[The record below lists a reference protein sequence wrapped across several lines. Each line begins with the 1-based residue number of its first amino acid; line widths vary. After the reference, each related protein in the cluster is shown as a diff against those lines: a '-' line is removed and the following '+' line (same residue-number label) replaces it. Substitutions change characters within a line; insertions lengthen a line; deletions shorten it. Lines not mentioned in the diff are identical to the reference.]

1 MAEPTDPLALSTA
14 LTAKTRALCAGLE
27 HGEADILELVTPTTA
42 ELLAWWFGEDMVL
55 ARGGHQGGLNFHAG
69 QKQAILNAIVA
80 HEVLS
85 LGHTNWSLKD
95 LYQAA
100 APDALLVGNRLAE
113 VSDQPFAGPP
123 QERLHLHG
131 GPGEA
136 RVGGHLSKHSH
147 PKYCFKMATGTG
159 KTWVLQALM
168 VWQLLNKTAAM
179 AAGVDDPRFT
189 RQFMVVAPGLIVY
202 ERLLDAFCGKLVAN
216 GNGSRN
222 FATSDLAQYADL
234 LVPEAN
240 REAVFAFVRG
250 NVCAK
255 QDIGLK
261 ATGNGMIAITNWHLL
276 AEGDASEVIDE
287 QDSIATPGLALPP
300 EQVVAAVLPLAPGRA
315 TGNSLDVLDRRYA
328 RGNVLE
334 YLAKLPEL
342 MVFNDEA
349 HHIHEVKREGETTE
363 VEWQKSLSRI
373 AETKGRRFVQ
383 VDFSATPYNDVGSGK
398 NKKKVYFPHI
408 VTDFDLKS
416 AMRAGLVKSLVLDR
430 RKEIGALPLEFK
442 AERDEQGNPALSEGQ
457 RVMLRAGLKKLRKL
471 EADFARI
478 DPTRHPKMLVVCEDT
493 TVSPLVAAFL
503 QDQEGLNADEVMT
516 IDSGKKAELGEKD
529 WAPVRERLFSV
540 DRHATP
546 RVIVSVLMLR
556 EGFDVN
562 NICVIVPLRSSQAQ
576 ILLEQTIGRGLRL
589 MWRDP
594 EYTDLKRENRERIN
608 AGQEPGSLLD
618 VLSIVEH
625 PAFQSFY
632 DDLINE
638 GLATTTGDDTD
649 NTSATG
655 DVLNAELREGFEAF
669 DFALP
674 FIVQETDELRDHQA
688 LDVAALP
695 AFTHMTATELSGLLG
710 KGDTFISQDLQSAT
724 LFGDYRVDGA
734 VMNVG
739 GYNDYLS
746 RLTRRISQA
755 LSEPLSKFSK
765 GNKIATHLAKP
776 YLQVNTADL
785 TGWLDDYIWTQLF
798 GTAFDPLNGENW
810 RVLLLQPVVDHITK
824 VFAVALLD
832 AEQTHTTGQV
842 EVHQRCLS
850 EVPRLVVRE
859 AHSTPVSKSIYTHL
873 GWAAR
878 NGGLERTF
886 IHWAQADAQ
895 VLAFC
900 KISEN
905 RHTFARLRY
914 VKDDGLPAFYSPD
927 FLVRTAGA
935 IYLVETKAQ
944 QQTIHPNVQRK
955 LKAAVGWCGRINELP
970 PEHRSGLPWH
980 YVLLGEDAVH
990 EWQGKGARL
999 ADLLDHAR
1007 LRPLADHTRQTQ
1019 LAW

>member
-1 MAEPTDPLALSTA
+1 MPATENSLALSAA
-14 LTAKTRALCAGLE
+14 LTARTHQLCLGLE
-27 HGEADILELVTPTTA
+27 SGAADILDLVTPTTA
-42 ELLAWWFGEDMVL
+42 ELLMWWFGDDMVL
-55 ARGGHQGGLNFHAG
+55 ARGGQHGGLNFHAG

-85 LGHTNWSLKD
+85 LGHLNWSLKD

-113 VSDQPFAGPP
+113 VSDP
-123 QERLHLHG
+123 
-131 GPGEA
+131 
-136 RVGGHLSKHSH
+136 KHSY

-168 VWQLLNKTAAM
+168 VWQLLNKTAAA

-189 RQFMVVAPGLIVY
+189 RHFMVVAPGLIVY
-202 ERLLDAFCGKLVAN
+202 ERLLDAFCGKLVVG
-216 GNGSRN
+216 GNGARN

-234 LVPEAN
+234 LVPEAH

-276 AEGDASEVIDE
+276 AEGDAGVAMDE
-287 QDSIATPGLALPP
+287 QDTIETPGLPLPP
-300 EQVVAAVLPLAPGRA
+300 EQVVAAVLPLAPGRT

-349 HHIHEVKREGETTE
+349 HHIHEVRREGETTE

-383 VDFSATPYNDVGSGK
+383 VDFSATPYNDVGTGK

-442 AERDEQGNPALSEGQ
+442 AERDAQGNPALSEGQ
-457 RVMLRAGLKKLRKL
+457 RVMLRAGLMKLRKL
-471 EADFARI
+471 ETDFARI

-503 QDQEGLNADEVMT
+503 QEQEGLNADEVMT

-632 DDLINE
+632 DDLLNE
-638 GLATTTGDDTD
+638 GLAGRTTEATD
-649 NTSATG
+649 HTSATG
-655 DVLNAELREGFEAF
+655 DVLAAELRDGFEAF

-674 FIVQETDELRDHQA
+674 LVVREADEWREHCPLDVTALPPFRDMDVAQLQA
-688 LDVAALP
+688 L
-695 AFTHMTATELSGLLG
+695 LG
-710 KGDTFISQDLQSAT
+710 RGDQFISQDLQSAT
-724 LFGDYRVDGA
+724 LFGDYRVNGA
-734 VMNVG
+734 VMQVG
-739 GYNDYLS
+739 GYNEYLS

-755 LSEPLSKFSK
+755 LSQPLPNTRKV
-765 GNKIATHLAKP
+765 ATHAAAP
-776 YLQVNTADL
+776 YLQVHTAEL
-785 TGWLDDYIWTQLF
+785 TAALDDYVWTQLF
-798 GTAFDPLNGENW
+798 GVTFNPLDGENW
-810 RVLLLQPVVDHITK
+810 RVLLLDPVVAHITR
-824 VFAVALLD
+824 VFAVALMESAQD
-832 AEQTHTTGQV
+832 HTHGQTQV
-842 EVHQRCLS
+842 HARCLS
-850 EVPRLVVRE
+850 EAPRLMVRE
-859 AHSTPVSKSIYTHL
+859 SCSVPVSKCIYTRQ
-873 GWAAR
+873 GWPSR
-878 NGGLERTF
+878 NGGLEKAL
-886 IHWAQADAQ
+886 IHWAQADASVQ
-895 VLAFC
+895 AFC
-900 KISEN
+900 KISET

-914 VKDDGLPAFYSPD
+914 IKDDGLPAFYSPD
-927 FLVRTAGA
+927 FLVRVTEGSAAG

-944 QQTIHPNVQRK
+944 QQINHPNVQRK
-955 LKAAVGWCGRINELP
+955 RKAALAWCEHINALP
-970 PEHRSGLPWH
+970 PELRSGLPWH
-980 YVLLGEDAVH
+980 YVLLGEETVT
-990 EWQGKGARL
+990 EWQHRHARL
-999 ADLLDHAR
+999 ADLLDFAR
-1007 LRPLADHTRQTQ
+1007 LRPVAQASHQTA
-1019 LAW
+1019 LIW

>member
-1 MAEPTDPLALSTA
+1 MTLNHDSPLALAAA
-14 LTAKTRALCAGLE
+14 LTTRTNALALGLE
-27 HGEADILELVTPTTA
+27 HGAADLLELVTPTTA
-42 ELLAWWFGEDMVL
+42 ELLHWWFGQDMVD
-55 ARGGHQGGLNFHAG
+55 ARGGLNFHAG

-80 HEVLS
+80 HEVL
-85 LGHTNWSLKD
+85 GTATLKD
-95 LYQAA
+95 LYAQV
-100 APDALLVGNRLAE
+100 APDALLAGTRLAE
-113 VSDQPFAGPP
+113 VSAG
-123 QERLHLHG
+123 
-131 GPGEA
+131 
-136 RVGGHLSKHSH
+136 KHAH

-159 KTWVLQALM
+159 KTWVMQALM
-168 VWQLLNKTAAM
+168 VWQLLNKTAAL
-179 AAGVDDPRFT
+179 AAGVDDARFT

-202 ERLLDAFCGKLVAN
+202 ERLLDAFCGKLIENSN
-216 GNGSRN
+216 GARD
-222 FATSDLAQYADL
+222 FATSDVAKFADL
-234 LVPEAN
+234 FIPEAH
-240 REAVFAFVRG
+240 RDAVFAFVRG
-250 NVCAK
+250 NVCGK
-255 QDIGLK
+255 QEIGLK

-276 AEGDASEVIDE
+276 TEGEVPEDVE
-287 QDSIATPGLALPP
+287 DVEAPGAPLAAQ
-300 EQVVAAVLPLAPGRA
+300 EVVAAVLPLMPGRA

-334 YLAKLPEL
+334 YLAGLPEL

-349 HHIHEVKREGETTE
+349 HHIHDFKREGEVTE

-373 AETKGRRFVQ
+373 AAPKGWRFVQ

-398 NKKKVYFPHI
+398 NKKKLYFPHI
-408 VTDFDLKS
+408 VVDFDLKS

-430 RKEIGALPLEFK
+430 RKEIGALPLDFK
-442 AERDEQGNPALSEGQ
+442 AERDESGNPALSEGQ

-478 DPTRHPKMLVVCEDT
+478 DPARHPKMLVVCEDT
-493 TVSPLVAAFL
+493 TVSPLVAQFL
-503 QDQEGLNADEVMT
+503 QEQEGLGDDEVMT

-589 MWRDP
+589 MWRDA
-594 EYTDLKRENRERIN
+594 EYADLKRENRERIS

-632 DDLINE
+632 DDLLRE
-638 GLATTTGDDTD
+638 GLAGTTGEAMDDA
-649 NTSATG
+649 SSTG
-655 DVLNAELREGFEAF
+655 DVVPAELREGYEAF
-669 DFALP
+669 DFGIP
-674 FIVQETDELRDHQA
+674 FILREADEQHSHTA

-695 AFTHMTATELSGLLG
+695 AFTAMAPAQLAGLLG

-724 LFGDYRVDGA
+724 LFGDYRVEGA
-734 VMNVG
+734 VMNVA
-739 GYNDYLS
+739 GYNDYLA

-755 LSEPLSKFSK
+755 LSEPLPK

-798 GTAFDPLNGENW
+798 GDAFNPLGESEGTESW
-810 RVLLLQPVVDHITK
+810 RLLLLQPVVDHITK

-832 AEQTHTTGQV
+832 AEEKHTTGQT
-842 EVHQRCLS
+842 EVRPRALS
-850 EVPRLVVRE
+850 ETPCLMVRE
-859 AHSTPVSKSIYTHL
+859 AHSVAVGKCIYTRL
-873 GWAAR
+873 GWPAR
-878 NGGLERTF
+878 NGGLEKTF
-886 IHWAQADAQ
+886 IHWAQADAR

-900 KISEN
+900 KISET
-905 RHTFARLRY
+905 RHPFARLRY

-927 FLVRTAGA
+927 FLVRTAHA

-944 QQTIHPNVQRK
+944 QQVSHPNVQRK
-955 LKAAVGWCGRINELP
+955 RKAAVGWCERINVLAPEL
-970 PEHRSGLPWH
+970 RQGLPWH

-990 EWQGKGARL
+990 EWQGKGAHL
-999 ADLLDHAR
+999 AELLDFAR
-1007 LRPLADHTRQTQ
+1007 LRLLPQPGDQRQ
-1019 LAW
+1019 LV

>member
-1 MAEPTDPLALSTA
+1 MPHPTHTDPLALSTA

-42 ELLAWWFGEDMVL
+42 ELLAWWFGDDMVA
-55 ARGGHQGGLNFHAG
+55 ARGGSNGGLNFHAG

-85 LGHTNWSLKD
+85 LGHANWTLQG

-100 APDALLVGNRLAE
+100 APDALLAGTRLAE
-113 VSDQPFAGPP
+113 VSDP
-123 QERLHLHG
+123 
-131 GPGEA
+131 
-136 RVGGHLSKHSH
+136 KHSH

-168 VWQLLNKTAAM
+168 VWQLLNKTAAS

-189 RQFMVVAPGLIVY
+189 RHFMVVAPGLIVY
-202 ERLLDAFCGKLVAN
+202 ERLLDAFCGKLVAD

-222 FATSDLAQYADL
+222 FATSDMARYADL
-234 LVPEAN
+234 LVPEAH

-255 QDIGLK
+255 QEIGLK
-261 ATGNGMIAITNWHLL
+261 ATGNGMVAITNWHLL
-276 AEGDASEVIDE
+276 AEGDASEAIDE
-287 QDSIATPGLALPP
+287 QDTIATPGMALPP
-300 EQVVAAVLPLAPGRA
+300 EQVVAAVLPLAPGRT

-416 AMRAGLVKSLVLDR
+416 AMKAGLVKSLVLDR

-442 AERDEQGNPALSEGQ
+442 AERDEQGKPALSEGQ

-471 EADFARI
+471 EADFARL

-503 QDQEGLNADEVMT
+503 QDQEGLNDDEVMT

-608 AGQEPGSLLD
+608 GGQEPGSLID

-649 NTSATG
+649 NASATG
-655 DVLNAELREGFEAF
+655 DVLTAELREGFEAF
-669 DFALP
+669 DFRLP

-695 AFTHMTATELSGLLG
+695 AFTHMTATELTGLLG

-755 LSEPLSKFSK
+755 LSEPLPK

-798 GTAFDPLNGENW
+798 GTAFDPLSGENW

-842 EVHQRCLS
+842 EVHLRCLS

-859 AHSTPVSKSIYTHL
+859 AHSAPVSKCIYTYL
-873 GWAAR
+873 GWPAR

-886 IHWAQADAQ
+886 IRWAQADAH

-955 LKAAVGWCGRINELP
+955 LKAAVGWCERINELP
-970 PEHRSGLPWH
+970 PEHRSSLPWH

-999 ADLLDHAR
+999 IDLLDQAR
-1007 LRPLADHTRQTQ
+1007 LRPVAQASHQTA
-1019 LAW
+1019 LGW

>member
-1 MAEPTDPLALSTA
+1 MNSDSDQLALA
-14 LTAKTRALCAGLE
+14 AGLTAKTNQICLGLE
-27 HGEADILELVTPTTA
+27 SGAADILERVTSTTA
-42 ELLAWWFGEDMVL
+42 DLLAWWFGEDMVM
-55 ARGGHQGGLNFHAG
+55 ARGGLNFHAG

-80 HEVLS
+80 HEVLGAG
-85 LGHTNWSLKD
+85 LDRWTLLD
-95 LYQAA
+95 LYRAA
-100 APDALLVGNRLAE
+100 APDALLTGTRLNE
-113 VSDQPFAGPP
+113 VSADK
-123 QERLHLHG
+123 HG
-131 GPGEA
+131 
-136 RVGGHLSKHSH
+136 H
-147 PKYCFKMATGTG
+147 PKYCLKMATGTG

-168 VWQLLNKTAAM
+168 IWQLLNKTAAL
-179 AAGVDDPRFT
+179 AEGIDDPRFT

-202 ERLLDAFCGKLVAN
+202 ERLLDAFCGKLVAG
-216 GNGSRN
+216 GNGSRD
-222 FATSDLAQYADL
+222 FASSDMAKFADL
-234 LVPEAN
+234 FIPEAH
-240 REAVFAFVRG
+240 RETVFAFVRG
-250 NVCAK
+250 NVCSRNE
-255 QDIGLK
+255 IGLK

-276 AEGDASEVIDE
+276 AEGDVTEEIEEVETLGAPLDP
-287 QDSIATPGLALPP
+287 QD
-300 EQVVAAVLPLAPGRA
+300 VVAQVLPLTPGRA

-334 YLAKLPEL
+334 FLAQLPEL

-349 HHIHEVKREGETTE
+349 HHIHEFKREGETTE

-373 AETKGRRFVQ
+373 AQTKGRRFVQ

-398 NKKKVYFPHI
+398 NKRKVFFPHI

-442 AERDEQGNPALSEGQ
+442 AERDESGNPALSEGQ
-457 RVMLRAGLKKLRKL
+457 RVMLRAGLAKLRKL
-471 EADFARI
+471 EKDFAAI
-478 DPTRHPKMLVVCEDT
+478 DPHRHPKMLVVCEDT
-493 TVSPLVAAFL
+493 TVSPLVAEFL
-503 QDQEGLNADEVMT
+503 RDQEGLNEDEVMT

-540 DRHATP
+540 DHHATP

-589 MWRDP
+589 MWRDA
-594 EYTDLKRENRERIN
+594 EYNDIKRENRELIE
-608 AGQEPGSLLD
+608 ASKEPGSLLD

-638 GLATTTGDDTD
+638 GLAGTTGDDD
-649 NTSATG
+649 GDGTSATG
-655 DVLNAELREGFEAF
+655 DVIAAELREDFEAF
-669 DFALP
+669 DFGIP
-674 FIVQETDELRDHQA
+674 FILQESDELRDHNQI
-688 LDVAALP
+688 DVTTLP
-695 AFTHMTATELSGLLG
+695 AFTAMTADQLKGMLG
-710 KGDTFISQDLQSAT
+710 KGDTFVSQDLQSAT

-734 VMNVG
+734 VMNVS

-755 LSEPLSKFSK
+755 LSEPLPK

-776 YLQVNTADL
+776 YLQVNTAEL
-785 TGWLDDYIWTQLF
+785 TGWIDDYVWTQLF
-798 GTAFDPLNGENW
+798 AGTFNPLEDENW
-810 RVLLLQPVVDHITK
+810 RLLLLQPVVDHITK
-824 VFAVALLD
+824 VFAVGLL
-832 AEQTHTTGQV
+832 ESEEMHTTGQT
-842 EVHQRCLS
+842 EVHLRHLS
-850 EVPRLVVRE
+850 EVPKLMLRE
-859 AHSTPVSKSIYTHL
+859 SASLEVSKCIYTRL
-873 GWAAR
+873 GWPSR
-878 NGGLERTF
+878 NGGLERAF
-886 IHWAQADAQ
+886 IHWAQADTQ

-935 IYLVETKAQ
+935 VYLVETKGQ
-944 QQTIHPNVQRK
+944 EQTIHPNVQRK
-955 LKAAVGWCGRINELP
+955 LKAALAWCERINNLSEEQRGGP
-970 PEHRSGLPWH
+970 PWH
-980 YVLLGEDAVH
+980 YVLLGEAVVY

-999 ADLLDHAR
+999 AELLDYAR
-1007 LRPLADHTRQTQ
+1007 LRPLGEASLQQR
-1019 LAW
+1019 LL

>member
-1 MAEPTDPLALSTA
+1 MMKPTEPLALSTA
-14 LTAKTRALCAGLE
+14 LTTKTRALCLGLE
-27 HGEADILELVTPTTA
+27 SGAADLLELVTPTTA
-42 ELLAWWFGEDMVL
+42 ELLMWWFGEDMVT
-55 ARGGHQGGLNFHAG
+55 ARAGLNFHAG

-80 HEVLS
+80 HEVLGQGQEHWT
-85 LGHTNWSLKD
+85 LLD
-95 LYQAA
+95 LYRTV
-100 APDALLVGNRLAE
+100 APDALLTGTRLAE
-113 VSDQPFAGPP
+113 VA
-123 QERLHLHG
+123 
-131 GPGEA
+131 EA
-136 RVGGHLSKHSH
+136 KHAH

-168 VWQLLNKTAAM
+168 IWQLLNKTAM
-179 AAGVDDPRFT
+179 AAEGIDDARFT

-202 ERLLDAFCGKLVAN
+202 ERLLDAFCGKLIEN

-222 FATSDLAQYADL
+222 FATSDIARFADL
-234 LVPEAN
+234 FIPEAH

-250 NVCAK
+250 NVCGK
-255 QDIGLK
+255 SEIGLK

-276 AEGDASEVIDE
+276 TEGELPDDVEEVKAPGAPLEPQQVID
-287 QDSIATPGLALPP
+287 
-300 EQVVAAVLPLAPGRA
+300 AVLPLTPGRA

-334 YLAKLPEL
+334 FLAGLPEL

-349 HHIHEVKREGETTE
+349 HHIHEFKREGETTE

-383 VDFSATPYNDVGSGK
+383 VDFSATPYNDVGAGK
-398 NKKKVYFPHI
+398 NKRKLYFPHI
-408 VTDFDLKS
+408 ITDFDLKA

-430 RKEIGALPLEFK
+430 RKEIGALPLGFK
-442 AERDEQGNPALSEGQ
+442 AERDDAGDARLSEGQ

-471 EADFARI
+471 EADFAKL

-503 QDQEGLNADEVMT
+503 QDQEGLQDDEVMT

-529 WAPVRERLFSV
+529 WVPVRERLFSV

-589 MWRDP
+589 MWRDD

-632 DDLINE
+632 EELIAE
-638 GLATTTGDDTD
+638 GLAGTTGDGIDD
-649 NTSATG
+649 TSATG
-655 DVLNAELREGFEAF
+655 DVIAAELREGFEAF
-669 DFALP
+669 DFGIP
-674 FIVQETDELRDHQA
+674 FILQEADEMRDHHP
-688 LDVAALP
+688 LDITALP
-695 AFTHMTATELSGLLG
+695 AFTAMSAEQLMGLLG

-739 GYNDYLS
+739 GYNEYLS

-755 LSEPLSKFSK
+755 LSEPLPK

-776 YLQVNTADL
+776 YLQVNTAEL

-798 GTAFDPLNGENW
+798 GAAFNPLGGPNGEEQW

-824 VFAVALLD
+824 VFAVALLES
-832 AEQTHTTGQV
+832 EQKHVTGQT
-842 EVHQRCLS
+842 EVHQRRLS
-850 EVPRLVVRE
+850 EVPRLMMRE
-859 AHSTPVSKSIYTHL
+859 SHSAPVSKCIYTRL
-873 GWAAR
+873 AWPAR
-878 NGGLERTF
+878 NGGLEKAF
-886 IHWAQADAQ
+886 IHWAQADTQ
-895 VLAFC
+895 VQAFC

-927 FLVRTAGA
+927 FLVRTEGA

-955 LKAAVGWCGRINELP
+955 LKAAVAWCDRINGLP
-970 PEHRSGLPWH
+970 PKHRGGRPWH
-980 YVLLGEDAVH
+980 YVLLAENVVH
-990 EWQGKGARL
+990 EWQAQGAHL
-999 ADLLDHAR
+999 AELLDYAR
-1007 LRPLADHTRQTQ
+1007 LRPLADASLQQR
-1019 LAW
+1019 LI